1 MSQPSP
7 QAMRAMERARA
18 GDLAGAI
25 EAGEAALIAAPRDPG
40 LRTFVGVLCCRSGA
54 LARGI
59 GHFREALALAPG
71 DRMIRAELA
80 RASLAAGDLDAAASA
95 IGEGEDLAT
104 PQGREF
110 ARMAAHIAAQ
120 RGEAEDGAARY
131 ARLTQADPADF
142 ESWQGL
148 GLARLALGEVE
159 GAADALGRAVRL
171 QPRLALA
178 QLALG
183 RALARLDRE
192 AEACAAFAE
201 ADALDPDNAAILF
214 ELGRAEMA
222 RWGFERA
229 EAALL
234 RARALDPRQGATVA
248 ALGDLYERT
257 NRLDDLARLIGEAE
271 RDGVGEDALALL
283 RARSLRRQGRLEEA
297 LAAAEACPLEDDA
310 LRLQTIGE
318 IADRLNDAPK
328 AFVAFEQLNTL
339 LLKDD
344 PGADA
349 RALGFRETIRS
360 VRRLTTPD
368 WFASWRTPPLAI
380 DDGRRAP
387 AFLYGFPRSG
397 TTLLDT
403 MLMGHPDAVVMEE
416 EHAMQRTM
424 ARMGPAE
431 RIATLSEAEI
441 ADLRAHYW
449 REVDAIVPHA
459 PGQLV
464 VDKFPL
470 GLVGVAFVH
479 RLFPDARYIF
489 AERHPCDC
497 VLSCFIT
504 RFRLNDAMA
513 NCLRL
518 ADAARLYD
526 MALDVW
532 AHARSVFPLA
542 VHTIRYERMVADV
555 EAELRPLADFL
566 GLSWD
571 ERLVDH
577 RGSAAR
583 RAYISSPSYA
593 QVTEPLYKRA
603 AGRWTRYADQMAPVL
618 PILAPWC
625 ERMGYSL

>member
-1 MSQPSP
+1 MSPPSP

-25 EAGEAALIAAPRDPG
+25 EAGEAALIEAPSDPG
-40 LRTFVGVLCCRSGA
+40 LRTFVGVLCCRNGA
-54 LARGI
+54 LERGI

-80 RASLAAGDLDAAASA
+80 RASLAAGDLDGAASA

-120 RGEAEDGAARY
+120 RGEVDDAVARY

-148 GLARLALGEVE
+148 GLFSFRLGDSQ

-171 QPRLALA
+171 QPRLPAA

-183 RALARLDRE
+183 RALMKLDRE
-192 AEACAAFAE
+192 AEACEAFAR
-201 ADALDPDNAAILF
+201 ADALDPDNAEILF
-214 ELGRAEMA
+214 ELGRAEA
-222 RWGFERA
+222 TRWGFERA
-229 EAALL
+229 EAAWL
-234 RARALDPRQGATVA
+234 RVRALEPKQDAAVA
-248 ALGDLYERT
+248 WLGDLYERT
-257 NRLDDLARLIGEAE
+257 NRLDDLTRLIGEAE

-297 LAAAEACPLEDDA
+297 LAAAEACPLEDA
-310 LRLQTIGE
+310 LRFQTIGE

-328 AFVAFEQLNTL
+328 AFAAFDRLNQL
-339 LLKDD
+339 LLKED

-349 RALGFRETIRS
+349 RALGFRETIRN
-360 VRRLTTPD
+360 VRRLTTPE
-368 WFASWRTPPLAI
+368 WFAGWRTPPLSI
-380 DDGRRAP
+380 DDGRQTP

-431 RIATLSEAEI
+431 RIATLTGDEI
-441 ADLRAHYW
+441 AELRAHYW

-464 VDKFPL
+464 IDKFPL

-479 RLFPDARYIF
+479 RLFPDARFVF

-518 ADAARLYD
+518 TDAARLYD
-526 MALDVW
+526 GALDYW
-532 AHARSVFPLA
+532 MHAKSVFPLV
-542 VHTIRYERMVADV
+542 VHELRYERMVADV

-566 GLSWD
+566 GLPWD
-571 ERLVDH
+571 DRLVDH

-583 RAYISSPSYA
+583 RAFISSPSYA
-593 QVTEPLYKRA
+593 QVTEPLYRRA
-603 AGRWTRYADQMAPVL
+603 AGRWTRYAEQMTPVL

-625 ERMGYSL
+625 ERMGYDI